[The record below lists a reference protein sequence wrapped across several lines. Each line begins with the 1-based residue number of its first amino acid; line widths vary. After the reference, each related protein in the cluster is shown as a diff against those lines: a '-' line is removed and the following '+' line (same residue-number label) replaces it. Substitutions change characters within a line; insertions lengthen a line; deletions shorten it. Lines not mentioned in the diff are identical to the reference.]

1 MGVIDVLV
9 IITVFLS
16 VIFALYRGLVR
27 ELLGI
32 TSWIVAGIAGLYS
45 YSWMQPLIG
54 KVIDNEVIA
63 GIIGS
68 VLVAVGV
75 LVFMTLLNAGITSKL
90 RESSLSG
97 LDRILGLLFGVF
109 RAWLLLGIVYIG
121 ASMIFSSKQLLTAEE
136 ENVSVYYIQQSAG
149 VLEKFIPETIKKDIK
164 SYEQGKLKD
173 KQLKKIGTEIKK
185 EIKKEVATEVEE
197 LKEEAVEYKE
207 EARESLDA
215 LIKEVN

>member
-1 MGVIDVLV
+1 MGVVDILV

-45 YSWMQPLIG
+45 YSLMQPLMG

-63 GIIGS
+63 GIVGAT
-68 VLVAVGV
+68 LVAIGV

-109 RAWLLLGIVYIG
+109 RAWLLIGVVYIG
-121 ASMIFSSKQLLTAEE
+121 ASMVFSSKQLLTAEE
-136 ENVSVYYIQQSAG
+136 ENISVYYIQQSAS
-149 VLEKFIPETIKKDIK
+149 VLEKFIPETIKQDIK
-164 SYEQGKLKD
+164 SYEQGALKE
-173 KQLKKIGTEIKK
+173 KQIKKIGEEIEKEVTQGAEEIK
-185 EIKKEVATEVEE
+185 EDI
-197 LKEEAVEYKE
+197 VEYKE
-207 EARESLDA
+207 EARDSLDA

>member
-1 MGVIDVLV
+1 MGAIDVLV

-32 TSWIVAGIAGLYS
+32 TSWIVAGIVGLYS
-45 YSWMQPLIG
+45 YSWMQPLMG
-54 KVIDNEVIA
+54 RVIENEVVA
-63 GIIGS
+63 GMSGA
-68 VLVAVGV
+68 VLVSISV

-109 RAWLLLGIVYIG
+109 RAWLLIGVVYI
-121 ASMIFSSKQLLTAEE
+121 ASSMVFSSKQLLTAEE
-136 ENVSVYYIQQSAG
+136 ENISVYYIQQSAEL
-149 VLEKFIPETIKKDIK
+149 LEKFIPETIKQDIQ
-164 SYEQGKLKD
+164 SYEQGKLKE
-173 KQLKKIGTEIKK
+173 KQIKKIGK
-185 EIKKEVATEVEE
+185 EIEKEVRQEAEKI
-197 LKEEAVEYKE
+197 KEEVVEYKE
-207 EARESLDA
+207 EARDSLDA

>member
-45 YSWMQPLIG
+45 YSLSQPIMG
-54 KVIDNEVIA
+54 KLIDNEVIA
-63 GIIGS
+63 GMVGS
-68 VLVAVGV
+68 VLVAVLV
-75 LVFMTLLNAGITSKL
+75 LVIMTLINAGITSKL

-97 LDRILGLLFGVF
+97 LDRILGFLFGVF
-109 RAWLLLGIVYIG
+109 RAWLLIGIVYIG
-121 ASMIFSSKQLLTAEE
+121 ASMVFSNQQLLIAEE
-136 ENVSVYYIQQSAG
+136 ENISVYYIQQSAG
-149 VLEKFIPETIKKDIK
+149 VLEKFIPEAIKKDIK
-164 SYEQGKLKD
+164 SYEQGN
-173 KQLKKIGTEIKK
+173 LKKETVRKVGQKMTEEVKQ
-185 EIKKEVATEVEE
+185 EIEE
-197 LKEEAVEYKE
+197 TAVEYKE
-207 EARESLDA
+207 EVRDSLDA

>member
-45 YSWMQPLIG
+45 YSLSQPIMG
-54 KVIDNEVIA
+54 KLIDNEVIA
-63 GIIGS
+63 GMVGS
-68 VLVAVGV
+68 VLVAVLV
-75 LVFMTLLNAGITSKL
+75 LVIMTLINAGITSKL

-97 LDRILGLLFGVF
+97 LDRILGFLFGVF
-109 RAWLLLGIVYIG
+109 RAWLLIGIVYIG
-121 ASMIFSSKQLLTAEE
+121 ASMVFSNQQLLMAEE
-136 ENVSVYYIQQSAG
+136 ENISVYYIQQSAG
-149 VLEKFIPETIKKDIK
+149 VLEKFIPEAIKKDIK
-164 SYEQGKLKD
+164 SYEQGN
-173 KQLKKIGTEIKK
+173 LKKETVRKVGQKMTEEVKQ
-185 EIKKEVATEVEE
+185 EIEE
-197 LKEEAVEYKE
+197 TAVEYKE
-207 EARESLDA
+207 EVRDSLDA